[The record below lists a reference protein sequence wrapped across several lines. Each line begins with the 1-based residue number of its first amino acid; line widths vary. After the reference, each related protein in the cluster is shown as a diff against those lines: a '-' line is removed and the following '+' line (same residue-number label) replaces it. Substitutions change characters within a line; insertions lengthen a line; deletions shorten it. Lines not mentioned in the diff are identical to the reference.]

1 VSTKPPEAR
10 EGIEPSPTPIPRQPS
25 IKDLWSAIKERWPAF
40 KERWQRWPSAKEL
53 WPSIRDLAPAMRERW
68 PSIRNRWERWK
79 RWPSVQELWPEVAP
93 TGYWIAAALVLSI
106 ALALCH
112 SPLVPLPG
120 VVTLLLVPGAV
131 VMSALRT
138 RPANIAARLVL
149 AVCLSMMVVMVVG
162 GLVSLI
168 GPVVGLAHPLNA
180 PPEYVIWI
188 VLAILALAMSAR
200 SHSDPV
206 TWIFDGVQTTQVA
219 SALAC
224 GLLVVLS
231 ILGAAQ
237 INHSGDDRLAI
248 FATTL
253 DVVVL
258 LAGIVGGWNRAS
270 RWPLNSV
277 LYFASLAL
285 LVSTSL
291 RGGHLYGWDIQE
303 EFGVAARTLRTGVWV
318 IPANHDPYAS
328 MLSLTVLPAILH
340 SLFKLRLVAFFELVV
355 PAILALLPLAVFN
368 AVRAV
373 PRWITSGRTTP
384 RPGLAFA
391 VVVSL
396 IVSSE
401 AFSSELVTITRQAM
415 ALTMVAALVMVLFDR
430 TILKRPAQILVG
442 LLLVAISFT
451 HYTTSYL
458 MAAIL
463 LCAWPVSVMWS
474 RGWLGTPRKRIDRHR
489 HEMRSRS
496 ILNGALVSVALVAA
510 FGWNLGITRNGALQN
525 PVSAVTARGADFTSS
540 TEAKRITPDQFE
552 QLLEREVHK
561 ADKWLVP
568 LPSSRS
574 VHLVAANFPFSH
586 GVVPKLKAGWN
597 ELSFLTIE
605 SIWIL
610 LGIALLYGLFRLGRR
625 RSYEY
630 SSDLVGL
637 GVTGLLVGGI
647 LRFSGTLAAYFDPER
662 AAIFTEILLAVPVT
676 LFLDDA
682 VSLLLDA
689 RVFYMKRVR
698 QVLYGVGS
706 AVVAVLVVGATGLGA
721 LFFGGDAPGS
731 MSANDLNAEEFVVS
745 TPEVATAAWL
755 YDNVHSPRVVQS
767 DFIGQ
772 VVLHSAPGTYDL
784 LPEIVPPE
792 VDDGAFIYLSPIN
805 LAGNLSQ
812 AATPDGVFQSAYRS
826 NIQFFNQNFYVVY
839 STGATRVYH

>member
-1 VSTKPPEAR
+1 MKPP
-10 EGIEPSPTPIPRQPS
+10 PL
-25 IKDLWSAIKERWPAF
+25 KDLWPALKERW
-40 KERWQRWPSAKEL
+40 
-53 WPSIRDLAPAMRERW
+53 ERW
-68 PSIRNRWERWK
+68 PSIK
-79 RWPSVQELWPEVAP
+79 ELWPEVGP
-93 TGYWIAAALVLSI
+93 TGYWIAAAFVLSV
-106 ALALCH
+106 ALALIR

-120 VVTLLLVPGAV
+120 VVTILLIPGAV
-131 VMSALRT
+131 VMSVLRT

-162 GLVSLI
+162 GAASLI
-168 GPVVGLAHPLNA
+168 GPRIGLAHPLDA
-180 PPEYVIWI
+180 LPEYVIWV
-188 VLAILALAMSAR
+188 VLALLALAVCAR
-200 SHSDPV
+200 RRSDPV
-206 TWIFDGVQTTQVA
+206 TWIFDGVQTTHVA
-219 SALAC
+219 VALTS
-224 GLLVVLS
+224 GLLVALS

-237 INHSGDDRLAI
+237 INHSGSDRLAVFSTI
-248 FATTL
+248 V
-253 DVVVL
+253 DVAVL
-258 LAGIVGGWNRAS
+258 LAGIAGGWSRTS
-270 RWPLNSV
+270 RWPLNSL

-291 RGGHLYGWDIQE
+291 RGAHLFGWDVQE
-303 EFGVAARTLRTGVWV
+303 EFGVASQTLHAGVWV

-328 MLSLTVLPAILH
+328 MLSLTVFPAILH
-340 SLFKLRLVAFFELVV
+340 SLFRLRLLAFFELVV
-355 PAILALLPLAVFN
+355 PAILALLPLAVFS

-391 VVVSL
+391 VVVGL

-463 LCAWPVSVMWS
+463 LCAWPVSLLWS
-474 RGWLGTPRKRIDRHR
+474 RGWLGTPRERIGRHR
-489 HEMRSRS
+489 HEMRSRG
-496 ILNGALVSVALVAA
+496 ILNGALVCVALVAA
-510 FGWNLGITRNGALQN
+510 FGWNLGITRNGALTN

-552 QLLEREVHK
+552 LLMEREVSK

-574 VHLVAANFPFSH
+574 VHLDAAALPFSH
-586 GVVPKLKAGWN
+586 GVVPKFKGSWN

-605 SIWIL
+605 GIWGL
-610 LGIALLYGLFRLGRR
+610 LGVSLLYGLFRLGRR
-625 RSYEY
+625 RSYDY

-637 GVTGLLVGGI
+637 GVTGLLIGGF

-662 AAIFTEILLAVPVT
+662 AAIFTSILLAVPVT

-682 VSLLLDA
+682 VSLLFDA
-689 RVFYMKRVR
+689 RIFYMKRVR
-698 QVLYGVGS
+698 QVLLGVG
-706 AVVAVLVVGATGLGA
+706 AAAVAVLVIGATGLGA

-745 TPEVATAAWL
+745 TPEVATAVWL
-755 YDNVHSPRVVQS
+755 RTNVHSPRVVQS
-767 DFIGQ
+767 DYIGQ
-772 VVLHSAPGTYDL
+772 VVLHSAPGSYDL

-792 VDDGAFIYLSPIN
+792 VDDGAYIYLSPIN
-805 LAGNLSQ
+805 LAGDLSQ

-826 NIQFFNQNFYVVY
+826 NIQFFNRNFFIVY